1 MLRGSLRSRKGSS
14 RGFALVCHLLGAGLT
29 LQNARRLNLIQ
40 QIMDATWIGLL
51 VVWAV
56 VELIQFLRKRPFPQR
71 MRTGAYWGVGFAALA
86 ALGSASREVN
96 TWKFLAVSLA
106 VYGAGAFVMYG
117 FRVLLAKGW
126 TRLVRPKDAA
136 QT

>member
-1 MLRGSLRSRKGSS
+1 
-14 RGFALVCHLLGAGLT
+14 
-29 LQNARRLNLIQ
+29 
-40 QIMDATWIGLL
+40 MDATWIALL

-71 MRTGAYWGVGFAALA
+71 MRAGAYWGVGFATLA
-86 ALGSASREVN
+86 AFGSASREVN

-106 VYGAGAFVMYG
+106 IYGVGALFIYG
-117 FRVLLAKGW
+117 VRILLAKGW
-126 TRLVRPKDAA
+126 ARLVGPKDAA